1 MITNE
6 SAAISAVTYR
16 VKEIEDR
23 LAMQDH
29 KITQLAELISYNGS
43 QAQIDKLT
51 SIIENIRLTIPL
63 KTITQHIQGGH
74 SSLEI
79 PKELLPTIGK
89 YRARSN
95 RTYET
100 VKKRWALWK
109 LQLDAGVSATELA
122 RAWGCDRSSILYA
135 RKNRFVARAS
145 NGRKLVKHPLCSH
158 SARRSM
164 KRSIK

>member
-1 MITNE
+1 MINE
-6 SAAISAVTYR
+6 SPAIMAVTYR
-16 VKEIEDR
+16 IKEIEDR

-29 KITQLAELISYNGS
+29 KITHLTELISYNGS
-43 QAQIDKLT
+43 QAQIDKIA
-51 SIIENIRLTIPL
+51 SIIENIRLSIPQ
-63 KTITQHIQGGH
+63 KTITEYIQGGN
-74 SSLEI
+74 SSVEI
-79 PKELLPTIGK
+79 PKELLPTLGK

-95 RTYET
+95 RTYEV

-109 LQLDAGVSATELA
+109 LQLDAGVSATEIA
-122 RAWGCDRSSILYA
+122 KAWGCDRSSVLYA
-135 RKNRFVARAS
+135 IKNRFVARAS